1 MAKPET
7 EVFMDNKSLKS
18 AFSEL
23 STPLIADACM
33 RLGVFM
39 RVAPIGIKPLVPGW
53 KIAGRVLPVRHSGS
67 VDIFLEAMQ
76 DADAGDILTIDN
88 DGRRHEGCIGD
99 LTILEAKA
107 VGLGGIALWGFHRDT
122 PQLIQIGFP
131 VFSYGSYPAGPKRAY
146 PRGSDALEFA
156 RFGDFKL
163 SAEDVA
169 FGDDDGVVFSLL
181 QDVEEII
188 SVARTIDE
196 TEQRQVK
203 AIQAGNTLSRQLKF
217 DEYLKKRSKNP
228 ALTFREHLRN
238 IGGVIEV

>member
-99 LTILEAKA
+99 LATLEAKA

>member
-1 MAKPET
+1 
-7 EVFMDNKSLKS
+7 MDNKSLKA

-76 DADAGDILTIDN
+76 DADTGDILTIDN

-99 LTILEAKA
+99 LLILEAKA

-169 FGDDDGVVFSLL
+169 FGDDDGVVFALL

-188 SVARTIDE
+188 AVARTIE
-196 TEQRQVK
+196 QTEQRQVK
-203 AIQAGNTLSRQLKF
+203 AMVAGKTLSRQLKF

-228 ALTFREHLRN
+228 ELTFREHLRD
-238 IGGVIEV
+238 IGGAIEI

>member
-1 MAKPET
+1 
-7 EVFMDNKSLKS
+7 MDNKSLEA
-18 AFSEL
+18 AFSKL
-23 STPLIADACM
+23 STSLIADACM

-88 DGRRHEGCIGD
+88 DGRRHEGCVGD

-107 VGLGGIALWGFHRDT
+107 VGLGGIAVWGFHRDT
-122 PQLIQIGFP
+122 LQLIQIGFP
-131 VFSYGSYPAGPKRAY
+131 VFSYGSYPVGPKRAY

-169 FGDDDGVVFSLL
+169 FGDDDGVVFTLL
-181 QDVEEII
+181 QDVEKII
-188 SVARTIDE
+188 SVARTIEE

-203 AIQAGNTLSRQLKF
+203 AIKAGKTLSEQLKF
-217 DEYLKKRSKNP
+217 NEYMKKRSKDP
-228 ALTFREHLRN
+228 ALTFREHLRD
-238 IGGVIEV
+238 IGGAIEV